1 MVLVC
6 IARIDCIVSTA
17 GEFSLEPR
25 IFSFLC
31 YFRNGGMTIAFL

>member
-17 GEFSLEPR
+17 SEFSLEPR
-25 IFSFLC
+25 IFLFPATSEMV
-31 YFRNGGMTIAFL
+31 G